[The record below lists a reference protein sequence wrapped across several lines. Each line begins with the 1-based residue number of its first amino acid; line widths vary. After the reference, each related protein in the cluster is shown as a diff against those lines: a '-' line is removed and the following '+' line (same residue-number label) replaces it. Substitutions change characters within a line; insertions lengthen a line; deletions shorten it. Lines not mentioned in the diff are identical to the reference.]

1 MKNSLLFSFLL
12 LFSFSNALFAQKK
25 DCPVSIKVDVNPN
38 TTDIRTMKGVV
49 TGTSAKTSKIIA
61 VFGKEYVEVSLP
73 KNDKNVLLRIENS
86 HCEGYCKRAGRVR
99 QLTKRDAGLL
109 ANIIKK
115 QETEIFKQI
124 DACN

>member
-1 MKNSLLFSFLL
+1 MKKVFLFSFLL
-12 LFSFSNALFAQKK
+12 FSFFSNALFAQKK
-25 DCPVSIKVDVNPN
+25 DCPVNIKVDVNPN
-38 TTDIRTMKGVV
+38 TADIRTMKGVV
-49 TGTSAKTSKIIA
+49 LGTSAKTAKIVA
-61 VFGKEYVEVSLP
+61 TFGKEYVEVSVP

-115 QETEIFKQI
+115 QEVEIFKQI

>member
-1 MKNSLLFSFLL
+1 MKNVFLFLFLSF
-12 LFSFSNALFAQKK
+12 FSNALFAQKK
-25 DCPVSIKVDVNPN
+25 DCPVNIKVDVNPN

-49 TGTSAKTSKIIA
+49 LGTSAKTAKIVA
-61 VFGKEYVEVSLP
+61 TFGKEYVEVSLP

-86 HCEGYCKRAGRVR
+86 HCEGYCKRDRRVR
-99 QLTKRDAGLL
+99 QLTKRDANLL

-115 QETEIFKQI
+115 QEASIFKQI